1 MISPNM
7 ARPISVARVVQW
19 YHAHHGGERSGFD
32 AGSQQ
37 PEHASNKR
45 RQATTDPP

>member
-7 ARPISVARVVQW
+7 ARPISVAGAAQW
-19 YHAHHGGERSGFD
+19 YRARHRGERSGFD